1 MLGEILLKLVSV
13 LTPDDIRQMKADGSA
28 ECLRWVEDIE
38 DILHLLDQ
46 MAVSWHDGKYG
57 VMSLSDV
64 QLWADV
70 REKLKELRAAL
81 NEG

>member
-13 LTPDDIRQMKADGSA
+13 LTPDDIRQMKAGGSA
-28 ECLRWVEDIE
+28 ECLKWIEDIE
-38 DILHLLDQ
+38 DILQLLDQ

-64 QLWADV
+64 QLWAEV
-70 REKLKELRAAL
+70 REKLKKLRAVL

>member
-1 MLGEILLKLVSV
+1 MLGEILLKIVSA
-13 LTPDDIRQMKADGSA
+13 LTPDDIRQMKAGGSA
-28 ECLRWVEDIE
+28 ECLKWVEDIE

-57 VMSLSDV
+57 VMSLPDV

-70 REKLKELRAAL
+70 REKLKKLRAAL

>member
-13 LTPDDIRQMKADGSA
+13 LTPDGIKQMKTGGSD
-28 ECLRWVEDIE
+28 ESLKWVEDMGN
-38 DILHLLDQ
+38 ILHLLEQ
-46 MAVSWHDGKYG
+46 MAASWHDGKYG

-64 QLWADV
+64 QLWAEV

>member
-1 MLGEILLKLVSV
+1 MLGEILLKIVSA
-13 LTPDDIRQMKADGSA
+13 LTPDDIRQMKAGGSA
-28 ECLRWVEDIE
+28 ECLKWVEDIE

-46 MAVSWHDGKYG
+46 MTVSWHDGKYG
-57 VMSLSDV
+57 VMSLPDV

-70 REKLKELRAAL
+70 REKLKKLRAAL